1 MSVRIAVQSGTRGT
15 RVKVGGAVLA
25 LIVLENGRQ
34 LRARI
39 SQLSVNGGLLALD
52 RPLDEGIKVTVVF
65 HVGTTSIRARSEML
79 FPMWATKGCL
89 QPFRFLE
96 LDDEH
101 RAALLHE
108 LESLINGGAP
118 HEQEP
123 SPES

>member
-1 MSVRIAVQSGTRGT
+1 MSVRIAVQNVTRGT
-15 RVKVGGAVLA
+15 RVKIGGALLA
-25 LIVLENGRQ
+25 LILLENGRQ

-39 SQLSVNGGLLALD
+39 SQLSVNGGLLALE

-65 HVGTTSIRARSEML
+65 HIGTTSIRARSEML
-79 FPMWATKGCL
+79 FPMWATKGCM

-96 LDDEH
+96 LGDEH

-108 LESLINGGAP
+108 LDSLVNGGAA

-123 SPES
+123 APES